1 LKYPQ
6 AYDFLA
12 VLWARGCS
20 SVGRAPEW
28 HSGGRGFDSLQ
39 LSDPAGPGGD
49 HRLEIRDRHG
59 KVLASADHSSPDGEH
74 GLVVEQVG
82 WSPDSQFL
90 VYSALS
96 SGGHQPWTT
105 PTHVYDRLRNKVL
118 NLECFLPPTTSDPG
132 FRLRSPDL
140 LTIAVWS
147 PFSQGLAGS
156 IALPVT
162 IHLRDLRKPPAE
174 PAWPECAN

>member
-1 LKYPQ
+1 MV
-6 AYDFLA
+6 AA
-12 VLWARGCS
+12 VIA
-20 SVGRAPEW
+20 A
-28 HSGGRGFDSLQ
+28 GGGNE
-39 LSDPAGPGGD
+39 
-49 HRLEIRDRHG
+49 HRLDVRDRHG
-59 KVLASADHSSPDGEH
+59 KVLASVDHSSPDGEH
-74 GLVVEQVG
+74 GLVVQQVG

-90 VYSALS
+90 VYSAQS
-96 SGGHQPWTT
+96 SGGHQPWTS

-132 FRLRSPDL
+132 FRLRAPDL
-140 LTIAVWS
+140 LTISVWS

-174 PAWPECAN
+174 PAWPECAL